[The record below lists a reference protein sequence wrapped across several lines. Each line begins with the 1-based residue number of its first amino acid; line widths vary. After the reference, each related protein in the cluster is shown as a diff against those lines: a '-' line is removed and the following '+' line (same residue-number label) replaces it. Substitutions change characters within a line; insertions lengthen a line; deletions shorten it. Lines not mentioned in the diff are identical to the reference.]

1 MEKAG
6 LSGNKGGA
14 LFVYLFMENEGKT
27 GSEAFQ
33 YTPDSHVGLIDETST
48 GVVEHNG
55 DTVFYERELCWGQSA
70 RPPERAE
77 PALNMPNENPIQA
90 ENQPTLLANASAED
104 ELVHSLMGTAL
115 EEKPIWADLWESFQD
130 VFFPKKL
137 PPLEL
142 TSKPID
148 VPDRMAVKRNP
159 VAVAISTSI
168 NVVILL
174 IILFAVGR
182 KVIQNIQQK
191 QAITLD
197 VNSDF
202 KLDAKLQ
209 KDRAGGGGG
218 GGSHS
223 ELDASKGKLPPR
235 AQDPITAPQVKRI
248 DNPKIAMEPT
258 INVQQE
264 IQLPD
269 NPQMLNFGVK
279 NSAVKLASN
288 GTGSGG
294 GIGSGSGGG
303 IGSGRGNGYGP
314 GTGGNT
320 GGSVYNLGGGD
331 KQPVLVHSVEAEFSD
346 EARRNKYQGIC
357 VIQIIIDAQGMPQNP
372 RVVRSLGMGLD
383 EKAIEAVKQY
393 RFKPAMKD
401 GKTPVAVRMNIEV
414 NFHLY

>member
-1 MEKAG
+1 
-6 LSGNKGGA
+6 
-14 LFVYLFMENEGKT
+14 
-27 GSEAFQ
+27 
-33 YTPDSHVGLIDETST
+33 
-48 GVVEHNG
+48 
-55 DTVFYERELCWGQSA
+55 
-70 RPPERAE
+70 
-77 PALNMPNENPIQA
+77 MPNENPIQA
-90 ENQPTLLANASAED
+90 ENQPTLLATASAED
-104 ELVHSLMGTAL
+104 ELVHSLMGTSL

-159 VAVAISTSI
+159 VAVAIAATV
-168 NVVILL
+168 NVAILL
-174 IILFAVGR
+174 IVLFAVGK

-191 QAITLD
+191 QMIALD

-235 AQDPITAPQVKRI
+235 AQDPIIAPQVKRI

-269 NPQMLNFGVK
+269 NPQMVNFGVK
-279 NSAVKLASN
+279 NSSVKLASN

-294 GIGSGSGGG
+294 GIGSGTGGG

-320 GGSVYNLGGGD
+320 GGGVYKLGGGD
-331 KQPVLVHSVEAEFSD
+331 KQPVLIHSVEAEFSD
-346 EARRNKYQGIC
+346 EARRNKYQGVC

-383 EKAIEAVKQY
+383 EKAIEAVKLY
-393 RFKPAMKD
+393 RFRPAMKD
-401 GKTPVAVRMNIEV
+401 GKTPVPVLMNIEV